1 MPTYGISIYLWDSTR
16 LPRSTCVL
24 VKHLDQKLF
33 AYLLVLWFAGTTI
46 TQAIHAF
53 LPSIEYYPYTFVL
66 INWVDYFPLEH
77 PS

>member
-1 MPTYGISIYLWDSTR
+1 MVSLFTYGTLRDY
-16 LPRSTCVL
+16 PVL
-24 VKHLDQKLF
+24 RVLAKHLDQKLF